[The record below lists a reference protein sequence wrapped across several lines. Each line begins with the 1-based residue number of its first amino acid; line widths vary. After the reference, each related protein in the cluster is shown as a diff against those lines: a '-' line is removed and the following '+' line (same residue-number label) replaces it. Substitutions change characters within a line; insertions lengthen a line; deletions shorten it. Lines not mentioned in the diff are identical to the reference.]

1 MTVFTNEQI
10 AADYVARVSQP
21 DGGYPRPGWVYF
33 MKLAGEAAEAN
44 EAFLRLWNYSRHTG
58 DMRGV
63 AAELADVVIS
73 AYAAAQVMDIGLDDA
88 IQEKHAVL
96 THPVAAVRDGV
107 HRDETPGSVPA

>member
-1 MTVFTNEQI
+1 MSFTNEQV
-10 AADYVARVSQP
+10 AADYVARVGEAARA

-33 MKLAGEAAEAN
+33 MKLAGEAAGAN

-58 DMRGV
+58 DMKDV

-73 AYAAAQVMDIGLDDA
+73 AYAAAQVMDIDLDAA

-96 THPVAAVRDGV
+96 MR
-107 HRDETPGSVPA
+107 RDEHAGSAS